1 MRTIVTFVVVLV
13 VLNAA
18 IRAGTA
24 YWKYY
29 QLKDAAQEIAL
40 FAGNTPTSVVH
51 QQVIDKADK
60 LELPIGPDDVSVVRD
75 GNRTEI
81 SASYVQPVEFLPRY
95 YTRDLAFKFSVEATA
110 SKPSIPADIVPG
122 AMPQR

>member
-1 MRTIVTFVVVLV
+1 MRTIVSFVIVIL

-24 YWKYY
+24 YWKFY
-29 QLKDAAQEIAL
+29 QFRDAAQEIAL
-40 FAGNTPTSVVH
+40 FAGTTPTNVVH

-60 LELPIGPDDVSVVRD
+60 LEIPVGPDDVAVVRD

-81 SASYVQPVEFLPRY
+81 SASYVQAVEFIPRY
-95 YTRDLAFKFSVEATA
+95 YTRDVAFRFAVEASPTQ
-110 SKPSIPADIVPG
+110 SSLP
-122 AMPQR
+122 